1 MDALPP
7 IVLVHGSWF
16 GGWCWRRVE
25 DRLRPQGFKVFSP
38 TMTGVGE
45 RSHLLTSGITLE
57 TWITDIVQ
65 VLEAEELRDVVLV
78 GHSFGGRVVTGVTD
92 RVSDRIRSVVFL
104 DSALAQSGQ
113 SLMDQLGP
121 EERAKRLASSEPSGG
136 LSLPPPSALHFGVLN
151 PEDQAWVDRRVTPQP
166 LGTNTTALNYREPI
180 GAGRPVTFVEFT
192 NPSFPV
198 SARAAAFAR
207 SNPSWSV
214 VTVPTGHC
222 GMITAPD
229 EITEIIAQSSPCA
242 GPAVHAM

>member
-1 MDALPP
+1 MAVDPLPP

-25 DRLRPQGFKVFSP
+25 DRLRAQGFRVFSP

-45 RSHLLTSGITLE
+45 RRHLLGPDITLE

-65 VLEAEELRDVVLV
+65 VLEAEELQDVVLV
-78 GHSFGGRVVTGVTD
+78 GHSFGGRVVTAVAD
-92 RVSDRIRSVVFL
+92 RVPDRVRSVVFL

-136 LSLPPPSALHFGVLN
+136 LSLPPLTALQLGVID
-151 PEDQAWVDRRVTPQP
+151 PQDQAWVDRRVTPQP
-166 LGTNTTALNYREPI
+166 LGTNTSPLTYRGAI

-192 NPSFPV
+192 DPSFLV

-207 SNPSWSV
+207 SNPGWEV
-214 VTVPTGHC
+214 TTVPTGHC

-229 EITEIIAQSSPCA
+229 DVTRHIVRSSRST
-242 GPAVHAM
+242 PA